1 MHARMWADYTVVTID
16 KYDLE
21 SKNSLWSVNVDAL
34 GECAVNSKFVAKVLG
49 KDKNIWTM
57 EVSVISF
64 EGQEKISNFKLNT
77 ETFSVKSYC
86 MKWRRFY
93 SSIYF
98 IFPISLSCPP
108 SAPGYGL

>member
-1 MHARMWADYTVVTID
+1 MLSVFCKEPSSYTHIIRLMHARMWSDYTVVTID
-16 KYDLE
+16 NYDLE

-34 GECAVNSKFVAKVLG
+34 GECAVNSKFAAKVLE

-77 ETFSVKSYC
+77 DTGEI
-86 MKWRRFY
+86 
-93 SSIYF
+93 IY
-98 IFPISLSCPP
+98 L
-108 SAPGYGL
+108 

>member
-1 MHARMWADYTVVTID
+1 MNIIRLMHARMWADYTVVTID

-77 ETFSVKSYC
+77 DTGEI
-86 MKWRRFY
+86 
-93 SSIYF
+93 IY
-98 IFPISLSCPP
+98 L
-108 SAPGYGL
+108 

>member
-16 KYDLE
+16 NYDLE

-34 GECAVNSKFVAKVLG
+34 GECAVNSKFAAKVLG

-77 ETFSVKSYC
+77 DTGEI
-86 MKWRRFY
+86 
-93 SSIYF
+93 IY
-98 IFPISLSCPP
+98 L
-108 SAPGYGL
+108 